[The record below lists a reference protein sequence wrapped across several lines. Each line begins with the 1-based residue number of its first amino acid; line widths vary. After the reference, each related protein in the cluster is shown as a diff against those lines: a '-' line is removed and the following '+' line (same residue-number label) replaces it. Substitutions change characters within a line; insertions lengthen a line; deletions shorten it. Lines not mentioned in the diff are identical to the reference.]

1 MSKEVEKMEEK
12 FYLDAALNALEGT
25 NHYGH
30 YEKKP
35 IKELL
40 DGIYIER
47 QADEQWQCVPSSVD
61 KQIKYEIIE
70 TGKDEFDSF
79 PYYVREWQ
87 EIDTDRWA
95 YAGEGIFCKTLE
107 QANEYIATQDGKAAH
122 GNIAKIKKSDENI
135 REVSSEKGKDKLFIK
150 KHDIWWPAFKDEKGE
165 IHPSIWGVG
174 DDYELM
180 HDNLKRMLVS
190 LESAGVKKIDFSHWN
205 FTAIDFSEAMI
216 NQMRFANEINFKNA
230 NFCYGAFRGGE
241 LKNADFSGATFEM
254 YGIVKTTCRNCNFS
268 NTVWEDNQP
277 VNEPEVTSFIKDST
291 FVDCKFKN
299 AQFKNI
305 ETSNN
310 KFMAL
315 DMYIASNML
324 NKVKTSVLDK
334 LKENQQ
340 KVKSRDTDRD
350 TKQRDH
356 SREDREKR

>member
-1 MSKEVEKMEEK
+1 MSKETDRIEEK

-30 YEKKP
+30 YERKP

-47 QADEQWQCVPSSVD
+47 QADEQWQCVPSRVD
-61 KQIKYEIIE
+61 RQIKYEIIE

-107 QANEYIATQDGKAAH
+107 QANEYIAAQDGKAAH

-135 REVSSEKGKDKLFIK
+135 REVSQEKGKDKLFIK
-150 KHDIWWPAFKDEKGE
+150 KYDIWWPASKNEKGE
-165 IHPSIWGVG
+165 IHPDIKGFG
-174 DDYELM
+174 EDHKLM
-180 HDNLKRMLVS
+180 HDNLKRMMAN
-190 LESAGVKKIDFSHWN
+190 LENTGVKEIDFSHWS
-205 FTAIDFSEAMI
+205 FTDISFDESML
-216 NQMRFANEINFKNA
+216 NQMKFANKINFKNA
-230 NFCYGAFRGGE
+230 YFCYGAFRDGE
-241 LKNADFSGATFEM
+241 LKNVDFTGASFDM
-254 YGIVKTTCRNCNFS
+254 YGIVRSTCRNCNFS
-268 NTVWEDNQP
+268 NTVWEDP
-277 VNEPEVTSFIKDST
+277 ESGLKVAVNFIKDST
-291 FVDCKFKN
+291 FVGCKFKN
-299 AQFKNI
+299 AQFKNTEI
-305 ETSNN
+305 SNN
-310 KFMAL
+310 KVMPP

-324 NKVKTSVLDK
+324 NKVKTSVLNK

-340 KVKSRDTDRD
+340 KVKARDTDRD

-356 SREDREKR
+356 NREER